1 MKYLKS
7 FICLMAVVLMF
18 SWAAVGDAEEIL
30 IGFTG
35 PLSGPAAEYGQ
46 DCVNGIE
53 MAVKDI
59 NAAGGIKV
67 KGASYLFK
75 LEKLDDRV
83 DPTLAVNNARRF
95 RSNGA
100 VAIFSPVFNCIAP
113 LMKIN
118 EENGN
123 EFLLMGYTSTPK
135 ATQLGNKLAV
145 LIPPPFTIYNSSF
158 ADMAWQQGWRKA
170 AMLVTL
176 GAYGDENRA
185 FFKTYWEKLG
195 GTITIDKPA
204 NYYTETDF
212 SSQLA
217 AVLATKP
224 DVMFIGGPSAPTALV
239 VEQARTMGFKGGFI
253 FIDQA
258 RADYVASI
266 LKNNKL
272 LENTIS
278 VAAVDSIPFSSSVAF
293 NKRYSSTHKRI
304 SNMEAIQNYMAMRA
318 LARAIVASGAVNN
331 IAAIRASFPKAFPML
346 GDQFPTEAH
355 GITSDGRMEI
365 FPYVQMVKDGKPTRP
380 AVYAWWPKT
389 QQEFNQVKKITK
401 STSHLIWKKAE

>member
-1 MKYLKS
+1 MKGLKS
-7 FICLMAVVLMF
+7 FICLIIVGVVF
-18 SWAAVGDAEEIL
+18 AWAAVGGAEEIL
-30 IGFTG
+30 IGYTG

-46 DCVNGIE
+46 DCLNGIE
-53 MAVKDI
+53 MAVKDM

-67 KGASYLFK
+67 KGKSYLFK

-83 DPTLAVNNARRF
+83 DPTQAINNARRF

-100 VAIFSPVFNCIAP
+100 VAVFSPVFNCIAP

-118 EENGN
+118 EEKGN

-145 LIPPPFTIYNSSF
+145 LIPPPFTVYNSSF

-185 FFKTYWEKLG
+185 YFKTYWEKLG

-212 SSQLA
+212 SSQLTA
-217 AVLATKP
+217 ALATKP
-224 DVMFIGGPSAPTALV
+224 DVMFIGGPSATTALV
-239 VEQARTMGFKGGFI
+239 VEQARSMGFKGGFI

-266 LKNNKL
+266 LKDKKL

-278 VAAVDSIPFSSSVAF
+278 VAAVDSIPFAANAAF
-293 NKRYSSTHKRI
+293 NKRYTTTYKRI
-304 SNMEAIQNYMAMRA
+304 CNMEAIQNYMGMQA
-318 LARAIVASGAVNN
+318 LARAIAASGAVNN
-331 IAAIRASFPKAFPML
+331 IAAIRASFSKAFPML
-346 GDQFPTEAH
+346 GDRFPTEAH

-365 FPYVQMVKDGKPTRP
+365 FPYAQMVKGGQPTP
-380 AVYAWWPKT
+380 AAVYAWWPKT

-401 STSHLIWKKAE
+401 STSPLTWKKAE